1 LRCRRHAP
9 RKCIRLGYWSA
20 GVETKQALEVLME
33 SANIIG
39 KNRGSSE
46 AKPGRMR
53 YLDFPT
59 LTNVIWRAPGKE
71 QL

>member
-1 LRCRRHAP
+1 
-9 RKCIRLGYWSA
+9 
-20 GVETKQALEVLME
+20 ME

-46 AKPGRMR
+46 EKSGRMR